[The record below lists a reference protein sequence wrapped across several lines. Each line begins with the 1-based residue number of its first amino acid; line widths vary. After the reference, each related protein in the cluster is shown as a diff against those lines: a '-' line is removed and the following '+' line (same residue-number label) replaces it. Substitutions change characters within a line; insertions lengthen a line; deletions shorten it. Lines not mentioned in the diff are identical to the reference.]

1 MLPFAKKGPCRPT
14 IRAIAEM
21 AGVSRT
27 TVSLILANRRDMIDR
42 FRPETVDRVR
52 KAAET
57 LGYRANLLALSLR
70 SPRPSFFA
78 LVLRGP
84 GQVDPD
90 SVSWHHQAFE
100 GMFLAGALEASRALR
115 LYPVVATQ
123 DLPKTEDSL
132 LALTEVLEGG
142 VFGAVIRSPVA
153 VLHEPLSRHIQQGMP
168 IVTVFPERPDLYP
181 TNVIDLDNAATGEL
195 AGRLLH
201 EAGRRRWLFLLQADV
216 WEALRIRQAGLRR
229 FAEQTGSS
237 LEELIVPAD
246 LAEADVPGWL
256 AARFK
261 DMKIDGVYAPS
272 ALSAVRALYAC
283 TAGGLRVPEDVCVV
297 GTDAALWR
305 ARGFP
310 IITSIDVSWFRAG
323 DLAVRRMAELR
334 DSGESFFE
342 NVCLPPIVHAGDSC
356 PSNLSGPVT
365 ATAGE
370 PHRV

>member
-1 MLPFAKKGPCRPT
+1 MHQFDKKGPSRPT
-14 IRAIAEM
+14 IRAIADM

-27 TVSLILANRRDMIDR
+27 TVSLILANRRDMVDR
-42 FRPETVDRVR
+42 FRPETVDKVR
-52 KAAET
+52 QAAAS

-70 SPRPSFFA
+70 SPRPTFFA
-78 LVLRGP
+78 LILRGP
-84 GQVDPD
+84 SQINPD

-123 DLPKTEDSL
+123 DLPNTEGSL

-142 VFGAVIRSPVA
+142 VFGAVVRSPVA
-153 VLHEPLSRHIQQGMP
+153 ILHEPLSRHIDQGMP
-168 IVTVFPERPDLYP
+168 IVTVFPESPGLYP
-181 TNVIDLDNAATGEL
+181 TNVIDLDNTATGEL

-201 EAGRRRWLFLLQADV
+201 EAGRRRWLFLFEADI
-216 WEALRIRQAGLRR
+216 WEALRVRLAGLRA

-237 LEELIVPAD
+237 LEELIVPSE
-246 LAEADVPGWL
+246 LPEADVPGWL

-283 TAGGLRVPEDVCVV
+283 MAANLRVPEDVCIV

-310 IITSIDVSWFRAG
+310 NITSIDVSWCRAG
-323 DLAVRRMAELR
+323 ELAVRRMAELR
-334 DSGESFFE
+334 DSGDSFFE
-342 NVCLPPIVHAGDSC
+342 NVCLPPMVHPGDSC
-356 PSNLSGPVT
+356 PSAVSGPVT
-365 ATAGE
+365 ATTPE
-370 PHRV
+370 PHPV